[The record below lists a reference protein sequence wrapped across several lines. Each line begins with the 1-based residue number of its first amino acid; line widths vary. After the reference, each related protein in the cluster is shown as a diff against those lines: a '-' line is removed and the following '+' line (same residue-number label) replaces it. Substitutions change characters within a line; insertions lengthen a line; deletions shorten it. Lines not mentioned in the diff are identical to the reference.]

1 MTLMTHLDDSAS
13 QPGLP
18 RFVRIAGMVWLG
30 LIAVVILGTLLAPYV
45 GRLIDFGL
53 HQTTHRSWTAI
64 RLPAGQVFFDLST
77 PILSV
82 RSYYSALYR
91 GDAAHMERLSDGA
104 FRQLMQQRLAHHAS
118 TAAQPRLYRSYVY
131 IEDQDEARA
140 VVIEKFHLFWG
151 QGLRFYLE
159 RTGFDWRIVQLA
171 LLQ

>member
-1 MTLMTHLDDSAS
+1 MTHPDYSTP

-18 RFVRIAGMVWLG
+18 RFVRIASMVWLG
-30 LIAVVILGTLLAPYV
+30 LIIIVLLGTLLAPYM

-53 HQTTHRSWTAI
+53 HHTSHRAWTAM
-64 RLPAGQVFFDLST
+64 RLSAGEMFFDLST

-91 GDAAHMERLSDGA
+91 GDAVHMERLSDGV
-104 FRQLMQQRLAHHAS
+104 FRQLMQQRLAHRAS
-118 TAAQPRLYRSYVY
+118 TFQPTLYRSYTY
-131 IEDQDEARA
+131 LEDQDDARA

-159 RTGFDWRIVQLA
+159 RTDFDWRIVQLA
-171 LLQ
+171 LLP